1 MTCVDTL
8 AGRGGTDAAGWDTVP
23 VPDGRLALE
32 AAVRACLSAREARPD
47 STDLA
52 GVRETFFA
60 RSAFDLGEV
69 LPRLSRFAKQLISGF
84 CDGSHSQGQ
93 LERSIAPAP
102 SFLDPAGQPRS

>member
-1 MTCVDTL
+1 MTCVDAL
-8 AGRGGTDAAGWDTVP
+8 VGPGGADAAGWDTVL
-23 VPDGRLALE
+23 VPDGRFAFE

-52 GVRETFFA
+52 GVREAFFA

-69 LPRLSRFAKQLISGF
+69 LPRFSRFAKRLISRF

-93 LERSIAPAP
+93 LERSIAPP
-102 SFLDPAGQPRS
+102 RSFLDPAG